1 MSKTSKAK
9 KTATKKTTKKPKK
22 ETKKKATKPK
32 KTLAKKPTPAK
43 KPKKARSKKPK
54 KVPAKKP
61 KTTRA
66 KKTPKTTK
74 TSVEVI
80 EKHMEKRLAK
90 MRNERRLPPKVLN
103 ELSTKIKE
111 HALTKKEFDEICDNV
126 IASYEMSLVEP
137 GEAVGTVAA
146 QSIGEPGTQMTL
158 RTFHYAGV
166 AELSVTQGLPR
177 LIEIVDARNN
187 PSTPTMKIHL
197 AQEIAGDRNE
207 AKRIARDIEM
217 VLVESVASNVSID
230 LLRQA
235 IDIRLD
241 PELME
246 DKGLTVESV
255 AEAIQAK
262 IKAKGEV
269 ETGNNVIFVYPANDT
284 LADLQR
290 LSEKIREVRVK
301 GINDVTHVVI
311 RKESGGYVLHT
322 EGSNLQDAL
331 EIEGID
337 SHKVYTN
344 NLREIYQ
351 VLGIEATRNA
361 IIKEAMSVLNEQ
373 GMDVDVRH
381 IILVADMMTAD
392 GAIRQIG
399 RHGISGSKNSA
410 LARAAFEVT
419 IKHLLGAGI
428 AGTKDPLRGITENVI
443 LGQLIPLGTG
453 SIDLLMTPSRSSK
466 RKK

>member
-1 MSKTSKAK
+1 MSKSTV
-9 KTATKKTTKKPKK
+9 TA
-22 ETKKKATKPK
+22 
-32 KTLAKKPTPAK
+32 
-43 KPKKARSKKPK
+43 
-54 KVPAKKP
+54 
-61 KTTRA
+61 
-66 KKTPKTTK
+66 
-74 TSVEVI
+74 
-80 EKHMEKRLAK
+80 HMEKRFSKL
-90 MRNERRLPPKVLN
+90 RDEHRLPPKVLD
-103 ELSTKIKE
+103 ELEEKVKDIG
-111 HALTKKEFDEICDNV
+111 LTKKEFDEICDNV
-126 IASYEMSLVEP
+126 IDSYERSLVEP

-177 LIEIVDARNN
+177 LIEIVDARKN

-197 AQEIAGDRNE
+197 ADDIAEDRNE

-217 VLVESVASNVSID
+217 ILVESVASNISID

-235 IDIRLD
+235 IDIRFD

-246 DKGLTVESV
+246 DKALTVEII
-255 AEAIQAK
+255 AEAIRAK

-269 ETGNNVIFVYPANDT
+269 EAGDNTVFVYPTGET

-301 GINDVTHVVI
+301 GIDDVTHVVI
-311 RKESGGYVLHT
+311 RKESDRYVLYT

-331 EIEGID
+331 EIDGVNP
-337 SHKVYTN
+337 HKIYTN
-344 NLREIYQ
+344 NLKEIYK

-361 IIKEAMSVLNEQ
+361 IIQEAMNVLNEQ

-453 SIDLLMTPSRSSK
+453 AIDLLMNPQASLG
-466 RKK
+466 KK

>member
-1 MSKTSKAK
+1 MSKSTV
-9 KTATKKTTKKPKK
+9 TA
-22 ETKKKATKPK
+22 
-32 KTLAKKPTPAK
+32 
-43 KPKKARSKKPK
+43 
-54 KVPAKKP
+54 
-61 KTTRA
+61 
-66 KKTPKTTK
+66 
-74 TSVEVI
+74 
-80 EKHMEKRLAK
+80 HMEKRFLK
-90 MRNERRLPPKVLN
+90 LRDEHRLPPKVLD
-103 ELSTKIKE
+103 ELEEKVTDIG
-111 HALTKKEFDEICDNV
+111 LTKKEFDEICDNV
-126 IASYEMSLVEP
+126 IDSYERALVEP

-177 LIEIVDARNN
+177 LIEIVDARKN

-197 AQEIAGDRNE
+197 ADDIAEDRNA
-207 AKRIARDIEM
+207 AKRIARNIEM
-217 VLVESVASNVSID
+217 ILVESVASNISID

-235 IDIRLD
+235 IDIRFD

-246 DKGLTVESV
+246 DKALTVEII
-255 AEAIQAK
+255 AESIRAK

-269 ETGNNVIFVYPANDT
+269 ETGDNTIFVYPTGET

-301 GINDVTHVVI
+301 GIDDVTHVVI
-311 RKESGGYVLHT
+311 RKESDRYVLYT

-331 EIEGID
+331 EIPD
-337 SHKVYTN
+337 VNPHKIYTN
-344 NLREIYQ
+344 NLKEIYK

-361 IIKEAMSVLNEQ
+361 IIQEAMNVLNEQ

-453 SIDLLMTPSRSSK
+453 SIDLLMNPQGSPS
-466 RKK
+466 KK

>member
-1 MSKTSKAK
+1 MSKNTTK
-9 KTATKKTTKKPKK
+9 KSTTTKKTTAKKKP
-22 ETKKKATKPK
+22 A
-32 KTLAKKPTPAK
+32 AKKPAAK
-43 KPKKARSKKPK
+43 KAQ
-54 KVPAKKP
+54 
-61 KTTRA
+61 A
-66 KKTPKTTK
+66 KKTTIVKKTP
-74 TSVEVI
+74 VEKKKPDAKETAAVTPI
-80 EKHMEKRLAK
+80 TKHMEKRFEK
-90 MRNERRLPPKVLN
+90 MREERRLPPSVMN
-103 ELSTKIKE
+103 ELESKVSN
-111 HALTKKEFDEICDNV
+111 LDVTKKEFDAICDNV
-126 IASYEMSLVEP
+126 IESYERSLVEP

-197 AQEIAGDRNE
+197 DEEIAQHRNE
-207 AKRIARDIEM
+207 AKDIARNIEM

-235 IDIRLD
+235 IDIRFD
-241 PELME
+241 SELME
-246 DKGLTVESV
+246 DKGLTVEAV
-255 AEAIQAK
+255 AEAIQEK
-262 IKAKGEV
+262 IKGKGEV
-269 ETGNNVIFVYPANDT
+269 ETSDNTIFVYPTNET

-301 GINDVTHVVI
+301 GINNVTHVVI
-311 RKESGGYVLHT
+311 RKESDGYVLYT
-322 EGSNLQDAL
+322 EGSNLEDAL
-331 EIEGID
+331 EVEGVNPHRI
-337 SHKVYTN
+337 YTN
-344 NLREIYQ
+344 NLREIFQ

-361 IIKEAMSVLNEQ
+361 IIQEAMNVLNEQ

-392 GAIRQIG
+392 GTIRQIG

-428 AGTKDPLRGITENVI
+428 AGTRDPLRGITENVI

-453 SIDLLMTPSRSSK
+453 AIDLLMNPQFTSTKKK
-466 RKK
+466 RK

>member
-1 MSKTSKAK
+1 MSKAAS
-9 KTATKKTTKKPKK
+9 KTTI
-22 ETKKKATKPK
+22 T
-32 KTLAKKPTPAK
+32 
-43 KPKKARSKKPK
+43 
-54 KVPAKKP
+54 
-61 KTTRA
+61 
-66 KKTPKTTK
+66 
-74 TSVEVI
+74 
-80 EKHMEKRLAK
+80 KHMESRFASI
-90 MRNERRLPPKVLN
+90 REERRLPPKVIT
-103 ELSTKIKE
+103 ELEDKTRDLE
-111 HALTKKEFDEICDNV
+111 LTKKEFDQICDNV
-126 IASYEMSLVEP
+126 ISSYEYSLVEP

-187 PSTPTMKIHL
+187 PSTPTMRIHL
-197 AQEIAGDRNE
+197 LPDIAGDRNE
-207 AKRIARDIEM
+207 AKKIARNIEM

-241 PELME
+241 PDLME
-246 DKGLTVESV
+246 DKDLT
-255 AEAIQAK
+255 AEIIAKAIQEK
-262 IKAKGEV
+262 IKGKGEV
-269 ETGNNVIFVYPANDT
+269 ETSENSVFVYPANDT
-284 LADLQR
+284 LAELQR
-290 LSEKIREVRVK
+290 LSEKIREVMVK

-311 RKESGGYVLHT
+311 RKESDEYILYT

-331 EIEGID
+331 EIEGVNPHLI
-337 SHKVYTN
+337 YTN
-344 NLREIYQ
+344 NLREIYE

-361 IIKEAMSVLNEQ
+361 IIQEAMSVLNEQ

-392 GAIRQIG
+392 GTIRQIG

-419 IKHLLGAGI
+419 INHLLGAGI
-428 AGTKDPLRGITENVI
+428 AGTKDPLKGITENVI

-453 SIDLLMTPSRSSK
+453 AIDLLMQPTAPSTDE
-466 RKK
+466 

>member
-1 MSKTSKAK
+1 MS
-9 KTATKKTTKKPKK
+9 KKTTKKSTA
-22 ETKKKATKPK
+22 TKKSTTKKPA
-32 KTLAKKPTPAK
+32 AKKPAAKKPAAKKTTTKKAPAK
-43 KPKKARSKKPK
+43 KKTAAKKKPE
-54 KVPAKKP
+54 AKKKP
-61 KTTRA
+61 A
-66 KKTPKTTK
+66 AK
-74 TSVEVI
+74 TSAASTPLSKHI
-80 EKHMEKRLAK
+80 EKRFEK
-90 MRNERRLPPKVLN
+90 MREERRLPPRVMD
-103 ELSTKIKE
+103 ELESKLGDLE
-111 HALTKKEFDEICDNV
+111 LTKKDFDAICDNV
-126 IASYEMSLVEP
+126 IESYERSLVEP

-197 AQEIAGDRNE
+197 NEERAQHRNE
-207 AKRIARDIEM
+207 AKEIARNIEM

-235 IDIRLD
+235 IDIRFD

-246 DKGLTVESV
+246 DKGLTVDAV
-255 AEAIQAK
+255 AEAIQEK

-269 ETGNNVIFVYPANDT
+269 EASDNTIFVYPTNET

-301 GINDVTHVVI
+301 GINNVTHVVI
-311 RKESGGYVLHT
+311 RKESDGYVLYT
-322 EGSNLQDAL
+322 EGSNLEDAL
-331 EIEGID
+331 EVDGVNP
-337 SHKVYTN
+337 HKIYTN
-344 NLREIYQ
+344 NLREIFQ

-361 IIKEAMSVLNEQ
+361 IIQEAMNVLNEQ

-392 GAIRQIG
+392 GTIRQIG

-428 AGTKDPLRGITENVI
+428 AGTRDPLRGITENVI

-453 SIDLLMTPSRSSK
+453 AIDLLMNPQFTSIKKK
-466 RKK
+466 RK

>member
-1 MSKTSKAK
+1 MSKSTKSKKSTTKSTASKKSKATPKAK
-9 KTATKKTTKKPKK
+9 KPASSKKTSSTMTTTK
-22 ETKKKATKPK
+22 EDA
-32 KTLAKKPTPAK
+32 
-43 KPKKARSKKPK
+43 
-54 KVPAKKP
+54 
-61 KTTRA
+61 KTT
-66 KKTPKTTK
+66 
-74 TSVEVI
+74 TSALD
-80 EKHMEKRLAK
+80 KHMEKRFEK
-90 MRNERRLPPKVLN
+90 MREERRLPPRVMEELVTKVSNLGV
-103 ELSTKIKE
+103 
-111 HALTKKEFDEICDNV
+111 TKKEFDDICDNV
-126 IASYEMSLVEP
+126 VDSYERSLVEP

-187 PSTPTMKIHL
+187 PSTPTMKIYL
-197 AQEIAGDRNE
+197 DTDIASDRND
-207 AKRIARDIEM
+207 ARRIARDIEM

-246 DKGLTVESV
+246 DKGLTVEAV
-255 AEAIQAK
+255 ALAIEEK
-262 IKAKGEV
+262 IKGKGEV
-269 ETGNNVIFVYPANDT
+269 EPGENVIFVYPANDT
-284 LADLQR
+284 LAELQR

-311 RKESGGYVLHT
+311 RKEPDGYILYT

-331 EIEGID
+331 EVEGVNP
-337 SHKVYTN
+337 HKIYTN

-392 GAIRQIG
+392 GNIRQIG

-453 SIDLLMTPSRSSK
+453 SIDLLMNPHVPTIQT
-466 RKK
+466 KKKK

>member
-1 MSKTSKAK
+1 
-9 KTATKKTTKKPKK
+9 
-22 ETKKKATKPK
+22 
-32 KTLAKKPTPAK
+32 
-43 KPKKARSKKPK
+43 
-54 KVPAKKP
+54 
-61 KTTRA
+61 
-66 KKTPKTTK
+66 
-74 TSVEVI
+74 
-80 EKHMEKRLAK
+80 MENRFAK
-90 MRNERRLPPKVLN
+90 MREERRLPPKVLL
-103 ELSTKIKE
+103 ELESKIRE
-111 HALTKKEFDEICDNV
+111 YDITKKEFDEICDNV

-197 AQEIAGDRNE
+197 NPDIAGDRNE
-207 AKRIARDIEM
+207 ARRIARDIEM
-217 VLVESVASNVSID
+217 VIVESVASNVSID

-241 PELME
+241 SELME
-246 DKGLTVESV
+246 DKGLTVENV
-255 AEAIQAK
+255 AEAIQTK
-262 IKAKGEV
+262 IKTKGEV
-269 ETGNNVIFVYPANDT
+269 EAGDGVIFVYPANDT

-311 RKESGGYVLHT
+311 RKEPDGYALYT

-331 EIEGID
+331 EIDGINP
-337 SHKVYTN
+337 HKVYTN
-344 NLREIYQ
+344 NLKEINQ

-361 IIKEAMSVLNEQ
+361 IIQEAMSVLNEQ

-453 SIDLLMTPSRSSK
+453 AIDLLMNPQPVGGRK
-466 RKK
+466 R

>member
-1 MSKTSKAK
+1 MSK
-9 KTATKKTTKKPKK
+9 
-22 ETKKKATKPK
+22 E
-32 KTLAKKPTPAK
+32 
-43 KPKKARSKKPK
+43 
-54 KVPAKKP
+54 
-61 KTTRA
+61 
-66 KKTPKTTK
+66 
-74 TSVEVI
+74 I
-80 EKHMEKRLAK
+80 EKHMEKRFEK
-90 MRNERRLPPKVLN
+90 MREELRLPPAVIE
-103 ELSTKIKE
+103 ELEIKIKE
-111 HALTKKEFDEICDNV
+111 LELSKREFDTICDNV
-126 IASYEMSLVEP
+126 IQSYEQSLVEP

-187 PSTPTMKIHL
+187 PSTPTMKIYL
-197 AQEIAGDRNE
+197 AEEFKDDRIE
-207 AKRIARDIEM
+207 AKKIAQKIEM

-246 DKGLTVESV
+246 DKDLSVENI
-255 AEAIQAK
+255 AQAIQDK
-262 IKAKGEV
+262 IKGKGEV
-269 ETGNNVIFVYPANDT
+269 ESGDYSIFVYPANDT
-284 LADLQR
+284 LAELQR

-301 GINDVTHVVI
+301 GISDVTHVVI
-311 RKESGGYVLHT
+311 RKESDGYVLYT

-331 EIEGID
+331 EIKGVNP
-337 SHKVYTN
+337 HKIYTN
-344 NLREIYQ
+344 NLREIYE

-373 GMDVDVRH
+373 GMDVDIRH
-381 IILVADMMTAD
+381 IILVADMMTSD
-392 GAIRQIG
+392 GTIRQIG

-419 IKHLLGAGI
+419 IRHLLGAGI

-453 SIDLLMTPSRSSK
+453 SIDLLMSPTGLSK
-466 RKK
+466 K

>member
-1 MSKTSKAK
+1 MSKSTKSTKSTTKSTTSAKAK
-9 KTATKKTTKKPKK
+9 AKAKPKAKPKPTTKKESTEKSSAP
-22 ETKKKATKPK
+22 
-32 KTLAKKPTPAK
+32 
-43 KPKKARSKKPK
+43 
-54 KVPAKKP
+54 
-61 KTTRA
+61 
-66 KKTPKTTK
+66 TK
-74 TSVEVI
+74 TKTVSSVI
-80 EKHMEKRLAK
+80 KKHMEKRFEK
-90 MRNERRLPPKVLN
+90 MREERRLPPKVME
-103 ELSTKIKE
+103 ELVTKVGDLDI
-111 HALTKKEFDEICDNV
+111 TKKEFDDICDNV
-126 IASYEMSLVEP
+126 VDSYERSLVEP

-187 PSTPTMKIHL
+187 PSTPTMKIYLDGEL
-197 AQEIAGDRNE
+197 ASDKNAAR
-207 AKRIARDIEM
+207 RIARDIEM

-246 DKGLTVESV
+246 DKGLTVDAV
-255 AEAIQAK
+255 ATAIDEK
-262 IKAKGEV
+262 IKGKGEV
-269 ETGNNVIFVYPANDT
+269 EPGENVIFVYPAIDT
-284 LADLQR
+284 LAELQR

-301 GINDVTHVVI
+301 GISDVTHVVI
-311 RKESGGYVLHT
+311 RKEADGYILYT

-331 EIEGID
+331 EIEGVNPHRI
-337 SHKVYTN
+337 YTN

-361 IIKEAMSVLNEQ
+361 IIKEAMNVLNEQ

-392 GAIRQIG
+392 GNIRQIG

-443 LGQLIPLGTG
+443 IGQLIPLGTG
-453 SIDLLMTPSRSSK
+453 SIDLLMNPHVPAP
-466 RKK
+466 KKKTKKAA

>member
-1 MSKTSKAK
+1 
-9 KTATKKTTKKPKK
+9 
-22 ETKKKATKPK
+22 
-32 KTLAKKPTPAK
+32 
-43 KPKKARSKKPK
+43 
-54 KVPAKKP
+54 
-61 KTTRA
+61 
-66 KKTPKTTK
+66 
-74 TSVEVI
+74 
-80 EKHMEKRLAK
+80 
-90 MRNERRLPPKVLN
+90 MREQRRLPASVMDELETKVLK
-103 ELSTKIKE
+103 LDI
-111 HALTKKEFDEICDNV
+111 TKKEFDEICDNV
-126 IASYEMSLVEP
+126 IESYERSLVEP

-177 LIEIVDARNN
+177 LIEIVDARRN
-187 PSTPTMKIHL
+187 PSTPTMTIHL
-197 AQEIAGDRNE
+197 ADEIADDRNE
-207 AKRIARDIEM
+207 ARNIARSIEM

-235 IDIRLD
+235 IDIRFD

-246 DKGLTVESV
+246 DKALTVEAV
-255 AEAIQAK
+255 AQAIVAK
-262 IKAKGEV
+262 IKKKGEV
-269 ETGNNVIFVYPANDT
+269 EEGENNIVVYPANDT
-284 LADLQR
+284 LAELQK
-290 LSEKIREVRVK
+290 LSEKIREVMVK
-301 GINDVTHVVI
+301 GISDVNHVVI
-311 RKESGGYVLHT
+311 RKEGDGYVLYT
-322 EGSNLQDAL
+322 EGSNLQDGL
-331 EIEGID
+331 EVEGLNP
-337 SHKVYTN
+337 HKIYTN
-344 NLREIYQ
+344 NLREINQ

-381 IILVADMMTAD
+381 IILVADMMTGD
-392 GAIRQIG
+392 GSIKQIG

-428 AGTKDPLRGITENVI
+428 AGTRDPLKGITENVI

-453 SIDLLMTPSRSSK
+453 SIDLLMNPQTTTSGKK

>member
-1 MSKTSKAK
+1 MT
-9 KTATKKTTKKPKK
+9 TDTITKY
-22 ETKKKATKPK
+22 
-32 KTLAKKPTPAK
+32 
-43 KPKKARSKKPK
+43 
-54 KVPAKKP
+54 
-61 KTTRA
+61 
-66 KKTPKTTK
+66 
-74 TSVEVI
+74 
-80 EKHMEKRLAK
+80 MERRLAK
-90 MRNERRLPPKVLN
+90 IREDQLLPPKVID
-103 ELSTKIKE
+103 ELEEKLRRIEGLS
-111 HALTKKEFDEICDNV
+111 KKEFDEICDNV
-126 IASYEMSLVEP
+126 IESYERALVEP

-197 AQEIAGDRNE
+197 KDEIKGDRNA
-207 AKRIARDIEM
+207 AKNVAREIEM
-217 VLVESVASNVSID
+217 VLVESVASNISID

-241 PELME
+241 PELLE
-246 DKGLTVESV
+246 DKGLTTEDV
-255 AEAIQAK
+255 ARAIETK
-262 IKAKGEV
+262 LKSKGEV
-269 ETGNNVIFVYPANDT
+269 EADDNVVFVYPINDSLT
-284 LADLQR
+284 ELQR
-290 LSEKIREVRVK
+290 LSEKIREIMVK
-301 GINDVTHVVI
+301 GIKDVTHVVI
-311 RKESGGYVLHT
+311 RKEGDEYVLYT

-331 EIEGID
+331 EVEGVNP
-337 SHKVYTN
+337 HRVYTN
-344 NLREIYQ
+344 NLREIYE

-361 IIKEAMSVLNEQ
+361 IIKEAMNVLSEQ

-381 IILVADMMTAD
+381 IILVADMMTVE
-392 GAIRQIG
+392 GAIHQIG

-428 AGTKDPLRGITENVI
+428 AGTIDPLKGITENVI

-453 SIDLLMTPSRSSK
+453 SIDLLMNPQMTAPPEK
-466 RKK
+466 

>member
-1 MSKTSKAK
+1 MSKSTK
-9 KTATKKTTKKPKK
+9 TKKTTTKSKKAESK
-22 ETKKKATKPK
+22 ETKTK
-32 KTLAKKPTPAK
+32 KT
-43 KPKKARSKKPK
+43 
-54 KVPAKKP
+54 
-61 KTTRA
+61 
-66 KKTPKTTK
+66 TTK
-74 TSVEVI
+74 TSVKTTSAKATSSPI
-80 EKHMEKRLAK
+80 DKYMEKRFEK
-90 MRNERRLPPKVLN
+90 MREERRLPPRVMDELVTKVSSLD
-103 ELSTKIKE
+103 I
-111 HALTKKEFDEICDNV
+111 TKKEFDDICDNV
-126 IASYEMSLVEP
+126 VDSYERSLVEP

-187 PSTPTMKIHL
+187 PSTPTMKIYL
-197 AQEIAGDRNE
+197 DNEIASDRND
-207 AKRIARDIEM
+207 ARRIARDIEM

-246 DKGLTVESV
+246 DKGLTVDAV
-255 AEAIQAK
+255 ATAIDEK
-262 IKAKGEV
+262 IKGKGEV
-269 ETGNNVIFVYPANDT
+269 EPGDNVIFVYPANDT
-284 LADLQR
+284 LAELQR

-311 RKESGGYVLHT
+311 RKEPDGYVLYT

-331 EIEGID
+331 EIEGVNP
-337 SHKVYTN
+337 HKIYTN

-361 IIKEAMSVLNEQ
+361 IIQEAMSVLNEQ

-392 GAIRQIG
+392 GNIRQIG

-453 SIDLLMTPSRSSK
+453 SIDLLMNPNTPTPK
-466 RKK
+466 TKKKKTS

>member
-1 MSKTSKAK
+1 MSKKPTK
-9 KTATKKTTKKPKK
+9 KTTATKKKTAPKKTTTKKAAAKKTTTKKP
-22 ETKKKATKPK
+22 A
-32 KTLAKKPTPAK
+32 AKKPTAK
-43 KPKKARSKKPK
+43 KTTTAKPKKAT
-54 KVPAKKP
+54 AKKP
-61 KTTRA
+61 VVK
-66 KKTPKTTK
+66 
-74 TSVEVI
+74 EVSGVI
-80 EKHMEKRLAK
+80 AKHMEKRFLNI
-90 MRNERRLPPKVLN
+90 RDERRLPPSVLEELQTKVSDLD
-103 ELSTKIKE
+103 I
-111 HALTKKEFDEICDNV
+111 TKKEFDTICDNV
-126 IASYEMSLVEP
+126 IDSYERSLVEP

-187 PSTPTMKIHL
+187 PSTPTMKIHMIDE
-197 AQEIAGDRNE
+197 QAGDRNE
-207 AKRIARDIEM
+207 AKAIARNIEM

-235 IDIRLD
+235 IDIRFD

-246 DKGLTVESV
+246 DKGLTVEAV

-269 ETGNNVIFVYPANDT
+269 EPGENTIFVYPANES
-284 LADLQR
+284 LAELQK

-311 RKESGGYVLHT
+311 RKESDAYVLYT

-331 EIEGID
+331 EIDGVNP
-337 SHKVYTN
+337 HKIYTN
-344 NLREIYQ
+344 NLREIFQ
-351 VLGIEATRNA
+351 VLGVEATRNA
-361 IIKEAMSVLNEQ
+361 IIQEAMSVLNEQ

-392 GAIRQIG
+392 GTIRQIG

-428 AGTKDPLRGITENVI
+428 AGTRDPLRGITENVI

-453 SIDLLMTPSRSSK
+453 AIDLLMNPQAPAI
-466 RKK
+466 KKKKTKKK

>member
-1 MSKTSKAK
+1 MSKSTKSKK
-9 KTATKKTTKKPKK
+9 STTKS
-22 ETKKKATKPK
+22 TKPK
-32 KTLAKKPTPAK
+32 AKSAAKPKAKPAAKKSSAK
-43 KPKKARSKKPK
+43 TKPKA
-54 KVPAKKP
+54 AA
-61 KTTRA
+61 KTT
-66 KKTPKTTK
+66 
-74 TSVEVI
+74 TSALD
-80 EKHMEKRLAK
+80 KHMEKRFEK
-90 MRNERRLPPKVLN
+90 MREERRLPPKVME
-103 ELSTKIKE
+103 ELVTKVSNLGI
-111 HALTKKEFDEICDNV
+111 TKKEFDDICDNV
-126 IASYEMSLVEP
+126 VDSYERSLVEP

-187 PSTPTMKIHL
+187 PSTPTMKIFL
-197 AQEIAGDRNE
+197 DSDIASDRND
-207 AKRIARDIEM
+207 ARRIARDIEM

-246 DKGLTVESV
+246 DKGLTVEKVST
-255 AEAIQAK
+255 AIDEK
-262 IKAKGEV
+262 IKGKGEV
-269 ETGNNVIFVYPANDT
+269 EPGDNVIFVYPANDT
-284 LADLQR
+284 LAELQR

-301 GINDVTHVVI
+301 GISDVTHVVI
-311 RKESGGYVLHT
+311 RKESDGYILYT

-331 EIEGID
+331 EIEGVNPHRI
-337 SHKVYTN
+337 YTN

-361 IIKEAMSVLNEQ
+361 IIQEAMNVLNEQ

-392 GAIRQIG
+392 GNIRQIG

-453 SIDLLMTPSRSSK
+453 SIDLLMNPHVPAPKKK
-466 RKK
+466 RKKAA

>member
-1 MSKTSKAK
+1 MSKK
-9 KTATKKTTKKPKK
+9 KTKKSTTTKKP
-22 ETKKKATKPK
+22 TA
-32 KTLAKKPTPAK
+32 AKKPAAKKTTAKKTPAK
-43 KPKKARSKKPK
+43 KTTA
-54 KVPAKKP
+54 AKKP
-61 KTTRA
+61 AA
-66 KKTPKTTK
+66 KKTTGAEKKPTVKEPIV
-74 TSVEVI
+74 SAPI
-80 EKHMEKRLAK
+80 AKHMEKRFEK
-90 MRNERRLPPKVLN
+90 MREERRLPPSVME
-103 ELSTKIKE
+103 ELETKLSSLDI
-111 HALTKKEFDEICDNV
+111 TKKEFDTICDNV
-126 IASYEMSLVEP
+126 VESYERSLVEP

-187 PSTPTMKIHL
+187 PSTPTMKIYLTEDL
-197 AQEIAGDRNE
+197 ANQRNE
-207 AKRIARDIEM
+207 AKNIARSIEM

-235 IDIRLD
+235 IDIRFD

-246 DKGLTVESV
+246 DKGLTVEAV

-269 ETGNNVIFVYPANDT
+269 ESSENTIFVYPANET

-301 GINDVTHVVI
+301 GINNVTHVVI
-311 RKESGGYVLHT
+311 RKESDAYVLYT
-322 EGSNLQDAL
+322 EGSNLEDAL
-331 EIEGID
+331 EIEGVNPHRI
-337 SHKVYTN
+337 YTN
-344 NLREIYQ
+344 NLREIFH
-351 VLGIEATRNA
+351 VLGVEATRNA
-361 IIKEAMSVLNEQ
+361 IIQEAMSVLNEQ

-392 GAIRQIG
+392 GTIRQIG

-428 AGTKDPLRGITENVI
+428 AGTRDPLKGITENVI

-453 SIDLLMTPSRSSK
+453 AIDLLMNPQVTSSK
-466 RKK
+466 KKR

>member
-1 MSKTSKAK
+1 
-9 KTATKKTTKKPKK
+9 
-22 ETKKKATKPK
+22 
-32 KTLAKKPTPAK
+32 
-43 KPKKARSKKPK
+43 
-54 KVPAKKP
+54 
-61 KTTRA
+61 
-66 KKTPKTTK
+66 
-74 TSVEVI
+74 
-80 EKHMEKRLAK
+80 MEKRFSKL
-90 MRNERRLPPKVLN
+90 RDEHRLPPKVLN
-103 ELSTKIKE
+103 ELEEKVTDIG
-111 HALTKKEFDEICDNV
+111 LTKKEFDEICDNV
-126 IASYEMSLVEP
+126 IDSYERALVEP

-177 LIEIVDARNN
+177 LIEIVDARKN

-197 AQEIAGDRNE
+197 ADNIAEDRNA

-217 VLVESVASNVSID
+217 ILVESVASNISID

-235 IDIRLD
+235 IDIRFD

-246 DKGLTVESV
+246 DKALTVEII
-255 AEAIQAK
+255 AEAIKAK

-269 ETGNNVIFVYPANDT
+269 ESGDNTIFVYPTGET

-301 GINDVTHVVI
+301 GIDDVTHVVI
-311 RKESGGYVLHT
+311 RKESDRYVLYT

-331 EIEGID
+331 EIAD
-337 SHKVYTN
+337 VNPHKIYTN
-344 NLREIYQ
+344 NLKEIYQ

-361 IIKEAMSVLNEQ
+361 IIQEAMSVLNEQ

-428 AGTKDPLRGITENVI
+428 AGTKDPLKGITENVI

-453 SIDLLMTPSRSSK
+453 SIDLLMNPQGSLSK
-466 RKK
+466 K

>member
-1 MSKTSKAK
+1 MSKTTKGK
-9 KTATKKTTKKPKK
+9 KTATEDKKSKAPKSTEKKPKATKTTKA
-22 ETKKKATKPK
+22 TKAKATESESSS
-32 KTLAKKPTPAK
+32 KTVA
-43 KPKKARSKKPK
+43 
-54 KVPAKKP
+54 
-61 KTTRA
+61 TTG
-66 KKTPKTTK
+66 TT
-74 TSVEVI
+74 EVVSSI
-80 EKHMEKRLAK
+80 DKNMEKRFAK
-90 MRNERRLPPKVLN
+90 MRDERRLPPKVMD
-103 ELSTKIKE
+103 ELVSKISE
-111 HALTKKEFDEICDNV
+111 LDITKKEFDEICDNV
-126 IASYEMSLVEP
+126 IESYERSLVEP

-187 PSTPTMKIHL
+187 PSTPTMKIYL
-197 AQEIAGDRNE
+197 DNQIASDRND

-246 DKGLTVESV
+246 DKGLTVEIVSD
-255 AEAIQAK
+255 AIQEK
-262 IKAKGEV
+262 LKGKGEV
-269 ETGNNVIFVYPANDT
+269 EPGDNVIFVYPANDT
-284 LADLQR
+284 LAELQR
-290 LSEKIREVRVK
+290 LSEKIRDVRVK

-311 RKESGGYVLHT
+311 RKESDGYVLYT

-331 EIEGID
+331 EVGGVNP
-337 SHKVYTN
+337 HKIYTN

-361 IIKEAMSVLNEQ
+361 IIKEAMNVLNEQ

-392 GAIRQIG
+392 GSISQIG

-453 SIDLLMTPSRSSK
+453 AIDLLMNPQAPTTSK
-466 RKK
+466 QKKK

>member
-1 MSKTSKAK
+1 MSKSTK
-9 KTATKKTTKKPKK
+9 KTASKKSSKTT
-22 ETKKKATKPK
+22 TKKATK
-32 KTLAKKPTPAK
+32 AK
-43 KPKKARSKKPK
+43 S
-54 KVPAKKP
+54 
-61 KTTRA
+61 A
-66 KKTPKTTK
+66 KKTTTK
-74 TSVEVI
+74 RTTTKKDTTKDAIVD
-80 EKHMEKRLAK
+80 HMEKRFEK
-90 MRNERRLPPKVLN
+90 MRDEKRLPDSVMK
-103 ELSTKIKE
+103 ELEAKIR
-111 HALTKKEFDEICDNV
+111 ALSITKKEFDEICDNV
-126 IASYEMSLVEP
+126 IESYERSLVEP

-187 PSTPTMKIHL
+187 PSTPTMRIHL
-197 AQEIAGDRNE
+197 ADDVAGDRNT
-207 AKRIARDIEM
+207 ARDIARNIEM

-246 DKGLTVESV
+246 DKALTVDVV
-255 AEAIQAK
+255 AKAIEEK
-262 IKAKGEV
+262 IKGKGEV
-269 ETGNNVIFVYPANDT
+269 EEGKNNIIVYPANDT
-284 LADLQR
+284 LAELQR

-301 GINDVTHVVI
+301 GISDVTHVVI
-311 RKESGGYVLHT
+311 RKEGDSYILYT
-322 EGSNLQDAL
+322 EGSNLQDGL
-331 EIEGID
+331 EVKGLNP
-337 SHKVYTN
+337 HKIYTN

-361 IIKEAMSVLNEQ
+361 IIKEATSVLNEQ

-392 GAIRQIG
+392 GSIRQIG

-428 AGTKDPLRGITENVI
+428 AGTRDPLKGITENVI

-453 SIDLLMTPSRSSK
+453 SIDLLMNPQTTSRK

>member
-1 MSKTSKAK
+1 
-9 KTATKKTTKKPKK
+9 
-22 ETKKKATKPK
+22 
-32 KTLAKKPTPAK
+32 
-43 KPKKARSKKPK
+43 
-54 KVPAKKP
+54 
-61 KTTRA
+61 
-66 KKTPKTTK
+66 
-74 TSVEVI
+74 
-80 EKHMEKRLAK
+80 MEKRFLK
-90 MRNERRLPPKVLN
+90 LRDEHRLPPKVLD
-103 ELSTKIKE
+103 ELEEKVTDIG
-111 HALTKKEFDEICDNV
+111 LTKKEFDEICDNV
-126 IASYEMSLVEP
+126 IDSYERALVEP
-137 GEAVGTVAA
+137 GEAVGTIAA

-177 LIEIVDARNN
+177 LIEIVDARKN
-187 PSTPTMKIHL
+187 PSTPTMKIYL
-197 AQEIAGDRNE
+197 ADNIAKDRNA
-207 AKRIARDIEM
+207 AKKIARSIEM
-217 VLVESVASNVSID
+217 ILVESVASNISID

-235 IDIRLD
+235 IDIRFD

-246 DKGLTVESV
+246 DKALTVEII
-255 AEAIQAK
+255 AEAIKAK

-269 ETGNNVIFVYPANDT
+269 ETGDNTIFVYPTGET

-301 GINDVTHVVI
+301 GIDDVTHVVI
-311 RKESGGYVLHT
+311 RKESDCYVLYT

-331 EIEGID
+331 EIDDVNPHRI
-337 SHKVYTN
+337 YTN
-344 NLREIYQ
+344 NLKEIYQ

-361 IIKEAMSVLNEQ
+361 IIQEAMSVLNEQ

-453 SIDLLMTPSRSSK
+453 SIDLLMNPHGSSSK
-466 RKK
+466 K

>member
-1 MSKTSKAK
+1 MSKKPAK
-9 KTATKKTTKKPKK
+9 KSTATKKKTTTKKTTTKAATKKTVTTTKEVTTKKP
-22 ETKKKATKPK
+22 ATKD
-32 KTLAKKPTPAK
+32 A
-43 KPKKARSKKPK
+43 S
-54 KVPAKKP
+54 
-61 KTTRA
+61 
-66 KKTPKTTK
+66 
-74 TSVEVI
+74 TSIV
-80 EKHMEKRLAK
+80 KHMEKRFEIIQE
-90 MRNERRLPPKVLN
+90 ERRLPPSVLEELQSKVSNLD
-103 ELSTKIKE
+103 I
-111 HALTKKEFDEICDNV
+111 TKKEFDTICDNV
-126 IASYEMSLVEP
+126 IDSYERSLVEP

-197 AQEIAGDRNE
+197 IGDQRGDRNE
-207 AKRIARDIEM
+207 AKAIARNIEM

-235 IDIRLD
+235 IDIRFD

-246 DKGLTVESV
+246 DKGLTVETI
-255 AEAIQAK
+255 AEAIQEK

-269 ETGNNVIFVYPANDT
+269 EPGDNTIFVYPANES
-284 LADLQR
+284 LAELQK

-311 RKESGGYVLHT
+311 RKESDGYVLYT
-322 EGSNLQDAL
+322 EGSNLEDAL
-331 EIEGID
+331 EIEGVNP
-337 SHKVYTN
+337 HKIYTN
-344 NLREIYQ
+344 NLREIFQ

-361 IIKEAMSVLNEQ
+361 IIQEAMSVLNEQ

-392 GAIRQIG
+392 GTIRQIG

-453 SIDLLMTPSRSSK
+453 SIDLLMNPQVPAAL
-466 RKK
+466 KKKK

>member
-1 MSKTSKAK
+1 MSKSTKSKK
-9 KTATKKTTKKPKK
+9 STTKSTKDKPK
-22 ETKKKATKPK
+22 PK
-32 KTLAKKPTPAK
+32 AK
-43 KPKKARSKKPK
+43 KPKSTA
-54 KVPAKKP
+54 A
-61 KTTRA
+61 KTT
-66 KKTPKTTK
+66 
-74 TSVEVI
+74 TSALD
-80 EKHMEKRLAK
+80 KHMENRFQK
-90 MRNERRLPPKVLN
+90 MREERRLPPRVMEELVTKVSSLG
-103 ELSTKIKE
+103 I
-111 HALTKKEFDEICDNV
+111 TKKEFDAICDSV
-126 IASYEMSLVEP
+126 VDSYERSLVEP

-187 PSTPTMKIHL
+187 PSTPTMKIYL
-197 AQEIAGDRNE
+197 DNEIASDRND
-207 AKRIARDIEM
+207 ARRIARDIEM

-246 DKGLTVESV
+246 DKGLTVEAV
-255 AEAIQAK
+255 AKAIDEK
-262 IKAKGEV
+262 IKGKGEV
-269 ETGNNVIFVYPANDT
+269 EPGDNVIFVYPANDT
-284 LADLQR
+284 LAELQR

-311 RKESGGYVLHT
+311 RKEPDGYILYT

-331 EIEGID
+331 EIEGVNP
-337 SHKVYTN
+337 HKIYTN

-361 IIKEAMSVLNEQ
+361 IIQEAMNVLNEQ

-392 GAIRQIG
+392 GNIRQIG

-453 SIDLLMTPSRSSK
+453 SIDLLMNPHVPAP
-466 RKK
+466 KKKKVNKAA

>member
-1 MSKTSKAK
+1 MSKTTKSK
-9 KTATKKTTKKPKK
+9 KTAAETKKSTAAKSTDKKPKATKTTKA
-22 ETKKKATKPK
+22 TKAKATDS
-32 KTLAKKPTPAK
+32 TPSTMVK
-43 KPKKARSKKPK
+43 I
-54 KVPAKKP
+54 
-61 KTTRA
+61 TTS
-66 KKTPKTTK
+66 
-74 TSVEVI
+74 TSDAASSI
-80 EKHMEKRLAK
+80 DKNMEKRFTK
-90 MRNERRLPPKVLN
+90 MREERRLPPKVMD
-103 ELSTKIKE
+103 ELVSKTSVLDI
-111 HALTKKEFDEICDNV
+111 TKKEFDEICDNV
-126 IASYEMSLVEP
+126 IESYERSLVEP

-187 PSTPTMKIHL
+187 PSTPTMKIYL
-197 AQEIAGDRNE
+197 NDKDCDRND

-246 DKGLTVESV
+246 DKGLTVEIVSN
-255 AEAIQAK
+255 AIQEK
-262 IKAKGEV
+262 LKGKGEV
-269 ETGNNVIFVYPANDT
+269 EPGDNVIFVYPANDT
-284 LADLQR
+284 LAELQR
-290 LSEKIREVRVK
+290 LSEKIRDVRVK

-311 RKESGGYVLHT
+311 RKESGGYVLYT

-331 EIEGID
+331 EVAGVNPN
-337 SHKVYTN
+337 KLYTN

-361 IIKEAMSVLNEQ
+361 IIREAMNVLNEQ

-392 GAIRQIG
+392 GNISQIG

-453 SIDLLMTPSRSSK
+453 SVELLQEVYRAASGKTT
-466 RKK
+466 KK

>member
-1 MSKTSKAK
+1 
-9 KTATKKTTKKPKK
+9 
-22 ETKKKATKPK
+22 
-32 KTLAKKPTPAK
+32 
-43 KPKKARSKKPK
+43 
-54 KVPAKKP
+54 
-61 KTTRA
+61 
-66 KKTPKTTK
+66 
-74 TSVEVI
+74 
-80 EKHMEKRLAK
+80 MEKRFSKL
-90 MRNERRLPPKVLN
+90 RDEHRLPPKVLD
-103 ELSTKIKE
+103 ELEEKVMNIG
-111 HALTKKEFDEICDNV
+111 LTKKEFDEICDNV
-126 IASYEMSLVEP
+126 VDSYERSLVEP

-177 LIEIVDARNN
+177 LIEIVDARKN

-197 AQEIAGDRNE
+197 VDAIAEDRNA
-207 AKRIARDIEM
+207 AKRIARNIEM
-217 VLVESVASNVSID
+217 ILVESVASNISID

-235 IDIRLD
+235 IDIRFD
-241 PELME
+241 AELME
-246 DKGLTVESV
+246 DKALTVEII
-255 AEAIQAK
+255 AEAIKAK

-269 ETGNNVIFVYPANDT
+269 EIGENTIFVYPASET

-301 GINDVTHVVI
+301 GIDDVTHVVI
-311 RKESGGYVLHT
+311 RKESNRYVLYT

-331 EIEGID
+331 EIAD
-337 SHKVYTN
+337 VNPHKIYTN
-344 NLREIYQ
+344 NLKEIYK

-361 IIKEAMSVLNEQ
+361 IIQEAMSVLNEQ

-399 RHGISGSKNSA
+399 RHGISGAKNSA

-453 SIDLLMTPSRSSK
+453 SIDLLMNPQGSP

>member
-1 MSKTSKAK
+1 
-9 KTATKKTTKKPKK
+9 
-22 ETKKKATKPK
+22 
-32 KTLAKKPTPAK
+32 
-43 KPKKARSKKPK
+43 
-54 KVPAKKP
+54 
-61 KTTRA
+61 
-66 KKTPKTTK
+66 
-74 TSVEVI
+74 
-80 EKHMEKRLAK
+80 MEKRFSKL
-90 MRNERRLPPKVLN
+90 RDEHRLPPKVLN
-103 ELSTKIKE
+103 ELEEKVMDIG
-111 HALTKKEFDEICDNV
+111 LTKKEFDEICDNV
-126 IASYEMSLVEP
+126 IDSYERALVEP

-177 LIEIVDARNN
+177 LIEIVDARKN

-197 AQEIAGDRNE
+197 VDDIAEDRNA
-207 AKRIARDIEM
+207 AKRIARNIEM
-217 VLVESVASNVSID
+217 ILVESVASNISID

-235 IDIRLD
+235 IDIRFD
-241 PELME
+241 AELME
-246 DKGLTVESV
+246 DKALTVEII
-255 AEAIQAK
+255 AEAIKAK

-269 ETGNNVIFVYPANDT
+269 EIGENTIFVYPASET

-301 GINDVTHVVI
+301 GIDDVTHVVI
-311 RKESGGYVLHT
+311 RKESNRYVLYT

-331 EIEGID
+331 EIAD
-337 SHKVYTN
+337 VNPHKIYTN
-344 NLREIYQ
+344 NLKEIYQ

-361 IIKEAMSVLNEQ
+361 IIQEAMSVLNEQ

-453 SIDLLMTPSRSSK
+453 SIDLLMNPQGSP

>member
-1 MSKTSKAK
+1 MS
-9 KTATKKTTKKPKK
+9 KKTTKSTDEKSTKK
-22 ETKKKATKPK
+22 STTTKKKPA
-32 KTLAKKPTPAK
+32 AKKIT
-43 KPKKARSKKPK
+43 
-54 KVPAKKP
+54 
-61 KTTRA
+61 KTTSSPQDTEEA
-66 KKTPKTTK
+66 KTTDA
-74 TSVEVI
+74 VL
-80 EKHMEKRLAK
+80 KHMEKRFAQ
-90 MRNERRLPPKVLN
+90 MREERRLPPKVQTELETKVKGLN
-103 ELSTKIKE
+103 VS
-111 HALTKKEFDEICDNV
+111 KKQFDELCDNV
-126 IASYEMSLVEP
+126 IDSYERALVEP

-187 PSTPTMKIHL
+187 PATPTMRIHL
-197 AQEIAGDRNE
+197 DEDIAGDRNE
-207 AKRIARDIEM
+207 ARRIARNIEM
-217 VLVESVASNVSID
+217 VRVESVASNFSID

-241 PELME
+241 AELME
-246 DKGLTVESV
+246 DKDLT
-255 AEAIQAK
+255 AEDIANAIQDR

-269 ETGNNVIFVYPANDT
+269 EIGEDAIYVYPANEG

-290 LSEKIREVRVK
+290 LNEKIRDIKVK
-301 GINDVTHVVI
+301 GIGDVNHVVI
-311 RKESGGYVLHT
+311 RKEGEEYILYT
-322 EGSNLQDAL
+322 EGSNLVEAL
-331 EIEGID
+331 EIEGIN

-344 NLREIYQ
+344 NLREIFQ

-361 IIKEAMSVLNEQ
+361 IIKEAMNVLDEQ

-392 GAIRQIG
+392 GTIRQIG

-419 IKHLLGAGI
+419 VNHLLGAGI
-428 AGTKDPLRGITENVI
+428 TGTKDPLRGITENVI

-453 SIDLLMTPSRSSK
+453 AIDLLMNPQPLASK
-466 RKK
+466 SK

>member
-1 MSKTSKAK
+1 
-9 KTATKKTTKKPKK
+9 
-22 ETKKKATKPK
+22 
-32 KTLAKKPTPAK
+32 
-43 KPKKARSKKPK
+43 
-54 KVPAKKP
+54 
-61 KTTRA
+61 
-66 KKTPKTTK
+66 
-74 TSVEVI
+74 
-80 EKHMEKRLAK
+80 MEKRFEK
-90 MRNERRLPPKVLN
+90 MREERRLTPKVMD
-103 ELSTKIKE
+103 ELVVKVSKLAIS
-111 HALTKKEFDEICDNV
+111 KKEFDDICDNV
-126 IASYEMSLVEP
+126 IESYERSLVEP

-187 PSTPTMKIHL
+187 PSTPTMKIYL
-197 AQEIAGDRNE
+197 KDEISGDRNE
-207 AKRIARDIEM
+207 ARRIARDIEM
-217 VLVESVASNVSID
+217 VLVESVASNISID

-241 PELME
+241 PELMD
-246 DKGLTVESV
+246 DKGLTVEIVS
-255 AEAIQAK
+255 EAIQEK
-262 IKAKGEV
+262 IKGKGEV
-269 ETGNNVIFVYPANDT
+269 EPGENTIFVYPANDA
-284 LADLQR
+284 LAELQR

-311 RKESGGYVLHT
+311 RKESGGYVLYT

-331 EIEGID
+331 EIEGVNP
-337 SHKVYTN
+337 HKIYTN

-361 IIKEAMSVLNEQ
+361 VIQEAMSVLNEQ

-392 GAIRQIG
+392 GNIRQIG

-453 SIDLLMTPSRSSK
+453 SIDLLMNPQVSST
-466 RKK
+466 KKKSTKK

>member
-1 MSKTSKAK
+1 MSKKTTKSTTKA
-9 KTATKKTTKKPKK
+9 KKTTKKAS
-22 ETKKKATKPK
+22 TAK
-32 KTLAKKPTPAK
+32 KTTTK
-43 KPKKARSKKPK
+43 
-54 KVPAKKP
+54 

-66 KKTPKTTK
+66 ATSKKSTTEVK
-74 TSVEVI
+74 TSDVVV
-80 EKHMEKRLAK
+80 KHMEKRFAH
-90 MRNERRLPPKVLN
+90 MRDERRLPPKVQT
-103 ELSTKIKE
+103 ELETKLTSLV
-111 HALTKKEFDEICDNV
+111 LTKKQFDSICDNV
-126 IASYEMSLVEP
+126 IDSYERALVEP

-187 PSTPTMKIHL
+187 PATPTMRIHL
-197 AQEIAGDRNE
+197 NEDIAGDRNKARE
-207 AKRIARDIEM
+207 IARNIEM
-217 VLVESVASNVSID
+217 VRVESVASNFSID

-241 PELME
+241 AELME
-246 DKGLTVESV
+246 DKNLTSEDI
-255 AEAIQAK
+255 ANAIQEK

-269 ETGNNVIFVYPANDT
+269 EIGEEAIYVYPANEG

-290 LSEKIREVRVK
+290 LNEKIREIKVK
-301 GINDVTHVVI
+301 GIGDVKHVVI
-311 RKESGGYVLHT
+311 RKESDEYILYT
-322 EGSNLQDAL
+322 EGSNLMEAL
-331 EIEGID
+331 EIDGINA
-337 SHKVYTN
+337 HKVYTN
-344 NLREIYQ
+344 NLREIYH

-361 IIKEAMSVLNEQ
+361 IIKEAMNVLDEQ

-392 GAIRQIG
+392 GTIRQIG

-419 IKHLLGAGI
+419 VNHLLGAGI
-428 AGTKDPLRGITENVI
+428 TGTKDPLRGITENVI

-453 SIDLLMTPSRSSK
+453 AIDLLMNPQPIASK
-466 RKK
+466 SK

>member
-1 MSKTSKAK
+1 
-9 KTATKKTTKKPKK
+9 
-22 ETKKKATKPK
+22 
-32 KTLAKKPTPAK
+32 
-43 KPKKARSKKPK
+43 
-54 KVPAKKP
+54 
-61 KTTRA
+61 
-66 KKTPKTTK
+66 
-74 TSVEVI
+74 
-80 EKHMEKRLAK
+80 
-90 MRNERRLPPKVLN
+90 
-103 ELSTKIKE
+103 
-111 HALTKKEFDEICDNV
+111 
-126 IASYEMSLVEP
+126 
-137 GEAVGTVAA
+137 
-146 QSIGEPGTQMTL
+146 MTL

-177 LIEIVDARNN
+177 LIEIVDARKN
-187 PSTPTMKIHL
+187 PSTPTMKIYL
-197 AQEIAGDRNE
+197 ADNIAEDRNA
-207 AKRIARDIEM
+207 AKKIARSIEM
-217 VLVESVASNVSID
+217 ILVESVASNISID

-235 IDIRLD
+235 IDIRFD

-246 DKGLTVESV
+246 DKALTVEII
-255 AEAIQAK
+255 AEAIKAK

-269 ETGNNVIFVYPANDT
+269 ETGDNTIFVYPTGET

-301 GINDVTHVVI
+301 GIDDVTHVVI
-311 RKESGGYVLHT
+311 RKESDRYVLYT

-331 EIEGID
+331 EIADVNPHRI
-337 SHKVYTN
+337 YTN
-344 NLREIYQ
+344 NLKEIYQ

-361 IIKEAMSVLNEQ
+361 IIQEAMSVLNEQ

-399 RHGISGSKNSA
+399 RHGISGAKNSA

-453 SIDLLMTPSRSSK
+453 SIDLLMNPQGSPS
-466 RKK
+466 KK

>member
-1 MSKTSKAK
+1 MSKKTSTKS
-9 KTATKKTTKKPKK
+9 TASKKKTTKKPS
-22 ETKKKATKPK
+22 
-32 KTLAKKPTPAK
+32 AKKPA
-43 KPKKARSKKPK
+43 AE
-54 KVPAKKP
+54 
-61 KTTRA
+61 
-66 KKTPKTTK
+66 KTTK
-74 TSVEVI
+74 KAAKKSAPKEASSTI
-80 EKHMEKRLAK
+80 AKHMEKRFDTI
-90 MRNERRLPPKVLN
+90 REERRLPPSVLEELQTKVSKLD
-103 ELSTKIKE
+103 I
-111 HALTKKEFDEICDNV
+111 TKKEFDEICDNV
-126 IASYEMSLVEP
+126 IESYERSLVEP

-197 AQEIAGDRNE
+197 KSEIAGDRNE
-207 AKRIARDIEM
+207 ARSIARNIEM

-230 LLRQA
+230 LLRPA
-235 IDIRLD
+235 IDIRFD
-241 PELME
+241 PELMD
-246 DKGLTVESV
+246 DKDLTVEAI
-255 AEAIQAK
+255 AEAIQDK

-269 ETGNNVIFVYPANDT
+269 EPGDNMIYVYPANES
-284 LADLQR
+284 LAELQK

-301 GINDVTHVVI
+301 GISDVTHVVI
-311 RKESGGYVLHT
+311 RKEPEGYVLYT

-331 EIEGID
+331 EIEGVNP
-337 SHKVYTN
+337 HKIYTN
-344 NLREIYQ
+344 NLREIFQ

-361 IIKEAMSVLNEQ
+361 IIQEAMSVLNEQ

-392 GAIRQIG
+392 GTIRQIG

-428 AGTKDPLRGITENVI
+428 AGTRDPLRGITENVI

-453 SIDLLMTPSRSSK
+453 AIDLLMNPQIPTTSKK
-466 RKK
+466 RKKTKA

>member
-1 MSKTSKAK
+1 MSKTTKE
-9 KTATKKTTKKPKK
+9 KKTTVGDKKKPAAKSTDKK
-22 ETKKKATKPK
+22 PRASKAT
-32 KTLAKKPTPAK
+32 A
-43 KPKKARSKKPK
+43 SKSSSST
-54 KVPAKKP
+54 KVTAAVE
-61 KTTRA
+61 TTEIPSSID
-66 KKTPKTTK
+66 KN
-74 TSVEVI
+74 
-80 EKHMEKRLAK
+80 MEKRFTK
-90 MRNERRLPPKVLN
+90 MREERRLPPKVMD
-103 ELSTKIKE
+103 ELVSKVSTID
-111 HALTKKEFDEICDNV
+111 LTKKEFDEICDNV
-126 IASYEMSLVEP
+126 IESYERSLVEP

-187 PSTPTMKIHL
+187 PSTPTMKIYLDNKL
-197 AQEIAGDRNE
+197 ATDRND

-246 DKGLTVESV
+246 DKALTVEIV
-255 AEAIQAK
+255 ANAIQEK
-262 IKAKGEV
+262 LKGKGEV
-269 ETGNNVIFVYPANDT
+269 EPGDNVIFVYPANDT
-284 LADLQR
+284 LAELQR
-290 LSEKIREVRVK
+290 LSEKIRDVRVK

-311 RKESGGYVLHT
+311 RKESDGYVLYT

-331 EIEGID
+331 EVEGVNP
-337 SHKVYTN
+337 HKIYTN

-351 VLGIEATRNA
+351 ILGIEATRNA
-361 IIKEAMSVLNEQ
+361 IIREAMNVLNEQ

-392 GAIRQIG
+392 GTISQIG

-453 SIDLLMTPSRSSK
+453 AIDLLMNPQTPSSSK
-466 RKK
+466 PKKK

>member
-1 MSKTSKAK
+1 MSKKPTK
-9 KTATKKTTKKPKK
+9 KSTATKKKTTTKK
-22 ETKKKATKPK
+22 AAPK
-32 KTLAKKPTPAK
+32 KTTLKKTTTKKTAAKKSTA
-43 KPKKARSKKPK
+43 A
-54 KVPAKKP
+54 KP
-61 KTTRA
+61 KTTTA
-66 KKTPKTTK
+66 KKPVVK
-74 TSVEVI
+74 EVSSAI
-80 EKHMEKRLAK
+80 VKHMEKRFENI
-90 MRNERRLPPKVLN
+90 RNERRLPPSVLE
-103 ELSTKIKE
+103 ELQTKLSNLDI
-111 HALTKKEFDEICDNV
+111 TKKEFDTICDNV
-126 IASYEMSLVEP
+126 IDSYERSLVEP

-187 PSTPTMKIHL
+187 PSTPTMKIHMIDEL
-197 AQEIAGDRNE
+197 AGDRNE
-207 AKRIARDIEM
+207 AKAIARNIEM

-235 IDIRLD
+235 IDIRFD

-246 DKGLTVESV
+246 DKGLTVEAV
-255 AEAIQAK
+255 AEAIQEK

-269 ETGNNVIFVYPANDT
+269 EPGENTIFVYPANES
-284 LADLQR
+284 LAELQK

-311 RKESGGYVLHT
+311 RKESDRYVMYT

-331 EIEGID
+331 EIAGVNP
-337 SHKVYTN
+337 HKIYTN
-344 NLREIYQ
+344 NLREIFQ
-351 VLGIEATRNA
+351 VLGVEATRNA
-361 IIKEAMSVLNEQ
+361 IIQEAMSVLNEQ

-392 GAIRQIG
+392 GTIRQIG
-399 RHGISGSKNSA
+399 RHGISGTKNSA

-428 AGTKDPLRGITENVI
+428 AGTRDPLRGITENVI

-453 SIDLLMTPSRSSK
+453 AIDLLMNPQATVIT
-466 RKK
+466 KKKKKK